1 MGFNAV
7 ISKKSVNK
15 SKKIAERFAQWL
27 KQDEAH
33 QVYYIVPDHIKFTA
47 EMEMIRQVGEL
58 LTDSSSRSYAS
69 TRLQVYSFKR
79 LLWYLL
85 RNEAI
90 TEKTSISKVGITML
104 LKSILEEHSEEL
116 VLFKNEARHKGF
128 LEQLSKVM
136 NEFQSGGIEVEDFSS
151 FFEAATPSENEQR

>member
-47 EMEMIRQVGEL
+47 EMEMNS
-58 LTDSSSRSYAS
+58 TSR
-69 TRLQVYSFKR
+69 RVI
-79 LLWYLL
+79 
-85 RNEAI
+85 N
-90 TEKTSISKVGITML
+90 
-104 LKSILEEHSEEL
+104 
-116 VLFKNEARHKGF
+116 GF
-128 LEQLSKVM
+128 
-136 NEFQSGGIEVEDFSS
+136 IFS
-151 FFEAATPSENEQR
+151 

>member
-47 EMEMIRQVGEL
+47 EMEMIRQVKIL
-58 LTDSSSRSYAS
+58 N
-69 TRLQVYSFKR
+69 KC
-79 LLWYLL
+79 
-85 RNEAI
+85 
-90 TEKTSISKVGITML
+90 SK
-104 LKSILEEHSEEL
+104 SH
-116 VLFKNEARHKGF
+116 R
-128 LEQLSKVM
+128 
-136 NEFQSGGIEVEDFSS
+136 
-151 FFEAATPSENEQR
+151 